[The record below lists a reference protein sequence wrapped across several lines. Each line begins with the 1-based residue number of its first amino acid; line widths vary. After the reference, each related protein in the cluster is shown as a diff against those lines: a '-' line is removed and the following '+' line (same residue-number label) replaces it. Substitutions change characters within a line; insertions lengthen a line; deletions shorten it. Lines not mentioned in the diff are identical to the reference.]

1 MKTIIIDDEA
11 KARKT
16 IKEILKYAGTDIE
29 VAAEGDNV
37 QTGYEAIMKHRPDL
51 VLLDIKMPDG
61 TGFDL
66 LKKLPSIDFKLIFI
80 TAFEQFAIKAFE
92 FSALDFIL
100 KPIDPVKL
108 IKSVQKASQLVENE
122 NLSLKLKALF
132 SNLNVQGKSHRK
144 LVLHTDDKVH
154 VVETKNIVYCKSDG
168 GYTIFHLIDNRKI
181 TVSKNLKIYDDLLAN
196 NCNFFR
202 IHRTFLINL
211 DYVDYYS
218 KQDGG
223 FVVMKTGDAIP
234 VAQRKKEQFLE
245 ILENLNKF

>member
-29 VAAEGDNV
+29 VVAEGDSV
-37 QTGYEAIMKHRPDL
+37 QTGYEAIMKHQPDL

-122 NLSLKLKALF
+122 NLSLKLKVLF
-132 SNLNVQGKSHRK
+132 SNLNVQDKSHRK

-196 NCNFFR
+196 NCIFFR

-223 FVVMKTGDAIP
+223 FVVMKTGDEIP
-234 VAQRKKEQFLE
+234 VAQRKKEQFLT

>member
-29 VAAEGDNV
+29 VIAEGESV
-37 QTGYEAIMKHRPDL
+37 KTGYEAIVNHQPDL

-80 TAFEQFAIKAFE
+80 TAFEQYAIRAFE
-92 FSALDFIL
+92 FSALDYIL

-132 SNLNVQGKSHRK
+132 SNLNVRDQQPQK
-144 LVLHTDDKVH
+144 LVLHTEKKIH
-154 VVETKNIVYCKSDG
+154 VVETKNIVYCQSDG
-168 GYTIFHLIDNRKI
+168 GYTTFHLISEKNI
-181 TVSKNLKIYDDLLAN
+181 IVSKNLKTFDKMLSGGH
-196 NCNFFR
+196 FFR
-202 IHRTFLINL
+202 PHQSYLINL
-211 DYVDYYS
+211 DYIECYN
-218 KQDGG
+218 KNDGG
-223 FVVMKTGDAIP
+223 YISMKTGKKIP
-234 VAQRKKEQFLE
+234 VSQRKKEQFLA
-245 ILENLNKF
+245 ILSNLSKF